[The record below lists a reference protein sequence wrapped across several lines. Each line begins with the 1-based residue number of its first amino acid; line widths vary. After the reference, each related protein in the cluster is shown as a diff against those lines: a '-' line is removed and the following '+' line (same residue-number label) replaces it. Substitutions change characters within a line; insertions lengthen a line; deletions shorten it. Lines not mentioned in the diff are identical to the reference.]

1 MMKTKI
7 LAVMALTASFSGAVH
22 AVGVQ
27 YGEYQQVQNI
37 AQCGYIANTMIADNT
52 AQVMELSLKKYVDI
66 TARMRPGGYNPSSSD
81 LATDYALF
89 FQQSVSDTAD
99 DMFKAINAQGL
110 PLAPESWQAMA
121 AQFWVSN
128 NCAAVTAVK

>member
-1 MMKTKI
+1 MKTKI
-7 LAVMALTASFSGAVH
+7 LLVMALMTSFSGAAH

-27 YGEYQQVQNI
+27 YGEYQQVENI

-66 TARMRPGGYNPSSSD
+66 TARMRPGGYNPSPVD

-89 FQQSVSDTAD
+89 FQQSVSDTED

-110 PLAPESWQAMA
+110 SLAPESWQAMA

-128 NCAAVTAVK
+128 NCAAITAVK